1 MLDRM
6 SESFPML
13 LYRRFSEGESVEQL
27 AARFGIPEERVAVR
41 LRVAEQYA
49 ERRRTGENL
58 LVLRDRLL
66 DN

>member
-27 AARFGIPEERVAVR
+27 AETFGIPEDRVAIR
-41 LRVAEQYA
+41 LRVAERYA
-49 ERRRTGENL
+49 ERQRTVENL
-58 LVLRDRLL
+58 LVLRSRILE
-66 DN
+66 N